1 MCKLHS
7 VYKIIHCIHCVILHR
22 GSQIIIHCTVKC
34 QFFAF
39 NLEKNYTGQKKIT
52 QTTPVVSVTNMRY
65 ANTCLDIYQHLP
77 GRNAALPLQS
87 NKGCP
92 QAESLKKIIH
102 YVFFVDLSPI
112 QEEIGELLPRRIPS
126 SFLCSAK
133 YCTGKPRTLEEE

>member
-1 MCKLHS
+1 MNLS
-7 VYKIIHCIHCVILHR
+7 TLAWITFNTLAKISINICLDIDQHLPRYPLALPQTSIKTCLDI
-22 GSQIIIHCTVKC
+22 C
-34 QFFAF
+34 QH
-39 NLEKNYTGQKKIT
+39 L
-52 QTTPVVSVTNMRY
+52 PRY
-65 ANTCLDIYQHLP
+65 PKTLAYISINTWLDIYQHLP

-92 QAESLKKIIH
+92 QAGSLKKIIL

-133 YCTGKPRTLEEE
+133 YCAWKPRTLEEE